1 MTLYTHAVMN
11 NSYQTPSLN
20 CVVKLVKQFP
30 HFYSLARDLFKVL
43 RRNRLRSK
51 KQRKN
56 GDQFTDPDFDD
67 LSSSEI
73 LGDAYLRKSRVRQPL
88 EPTKLQLCDWYP
100 VCIYAS
106 LMCSELQDCEE
117 SYSQL
122 LLNYKSMQYPIDE
135 SCSESKDEEEHGKI
149 EYDPQLK
156 KPHTERSLFPDI
168 AKHA

>member
-1 MTLYTHAVMN
+1 M
-11 NSYQTPSLN
+11 
-20 CVVKLVKQFP
+20 
-30 HFYSLARDLFKVL
+30 L

-73 LGDAYLRKSRVRQPL
+73 LGDAYQRKSRVRQPL
-88 EPTKLQLCDWYP
+88 ELTKLQLCDGYP
-100 VCIYAS
+100 VGIYAS
-106 LMCSELQDCEE
+106 LKCSELQDCEE
-117 SYSQL
+117 SHSQL
-122 LLNYKSMQYPIDE
+122 LAQLQVQDPIDE
-135 SCSESKDEEEHGKI
+135 SCSESEDEEEHDKI

-168 AKHA
+168 ESDSQTCIN